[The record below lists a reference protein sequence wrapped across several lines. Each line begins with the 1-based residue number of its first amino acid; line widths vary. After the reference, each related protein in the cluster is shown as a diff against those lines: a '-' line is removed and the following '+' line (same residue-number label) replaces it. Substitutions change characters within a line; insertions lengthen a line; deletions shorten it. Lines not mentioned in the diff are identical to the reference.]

1 MQKSKKRFL
10 KTKLWTKK
18 KKQTNSFPI
27 NEIQYIIGIEHETA
41 SNIHMASNIA
51 TRRQLKQS
59 IFLTLKCLNHWLQ
72 KAPYHMLQPRD
83 WHQATSVLTG
93 KEIKNILTG
102 KKNEGKEIQIKDS
115 ILAEIYITYLTI
127 NLILQLHRGTCLAEW
142 PAYLGQRIRV

>member
-1 MQKSKKRFL
+1 MQIPSFNCFSYYLSSSCALSRSGSAPKTCMQKSKKKIL
-10 KTKLWTKK
+10 KNKIMNKK
-18 KKQTNSFPI
+18 MKKQTNSFPI

-41 SNIHMASNIA
+41 SNIHMASNMA

-102 KKNEGKEIQIKDS
+102 KKTRERRYK
-115 ILAEIYITYLTI
+115 
-127 NLILQLHRGTCLAEW
+127 
-142 PAYLGQRIRV
+142 